1 MIINNRHYGNQ
12 SRKWVCVCVG
22 EDIRAC
28 KGGRARV
35 CGGFSILFILFASYY
50 SVETSLF
57 SIVTHFVMTDRL
69 LENIC
74 LHP

>member
-22 EDIRAC
+22 EDMRAC
-28 KGGRARV
+28 KGGRACV
-35 CGGFSILFILFASYY
+35 WVFSILFILFASYY

-57 SIVTHFVMTDRL
+57 SIVTHFDMTDRL